1 MSVGKYRRYDSI
13 IGNSGGSTAI
23 AFRPNCDENRIL
35 HQHCVD
41 EIKRRTHQLVRPKT
55 TVASPY
61 CPTTL
66 PRHQGLTP
74 QRCHRLVR
82 LADSRGRKRPCS
94 SRTYRCRCGRCRCCW
109 LGDRGSCRLCSWLL
123 GNCLFSCWL
132 LGCCLFSCWLL
143 GCCLFSCRLLGCC
156 LFSCRLL
163 GYCLFSCRL
172 LGCCLFGCRLFG
184 NRFLCCW
191 FSFLLCCHF
200 NSPSVLK
207 VNKHNTYDYYT
218 YTSSPYSTASKG

>member
-1 MSVGKYRRYDSI
+1 V
-13 IGNSGGSTAI
+13 
-23 AFRPNCDENRIL
+23 RPN
-35 HQHCVD
+35 
-41 EIKRRTHQLVRPKT
+41 T
-55 TVASPY
+55 TVASPS

-94 SRTYRCRCGRCRCCW
+94 SRTYWCRCGRCRCCW
-109 LGDRGSCRLCSWLL
+109 LCDRRGCLFCSWLL
-123 GNCLFSCWL
+123 GDCLFCSR
-132 LGCCLFSCWLL
+132 
-143 GCCLFSCRLLGCC
+143 LFSCRLLGCC
-156 LFSCRLL
+156 F
-163 GYCLFSCRL
+163 FSCRL
-172 LGCCLFGCRLFG
+172 LGCCFFSCWLLLGDSLLSCWLLGCCFFSCWLLLGDSLLSCWLLGCCFFSCWLLLGDSLLSCWLLGCCLLGYRLLG
-184 NRFLCCW
+184 NRFFCCW